1 MNGYATRRGNTTAR
15 PNRTDRHTGQ
25 TNTPHTHVA
34 PHTVDC
40 CIHGLHLHL
49 RLNRW
54 AALSKCGSRAVDDT
68 HAAPSDPSYI
78 KYAYAGCAQGNAAV
92 VLLEVRGLSGNGH
105 MPFARAQVSPKS
117 AALLQRFDGDFFQ
130 TTVNTTTLVWDFIR
144 QFSRELLSPPPSPA
158 PRSPPV
164 DCPEGCVPKK
174 PMRALLFA
182 STHRCPE
189 GCIPA

>member
-40 CIHGLHLHL
+40 CIHGLHLRL

-54 AALSKCGSRAVDDT
+54 AALSECGSRAVDDT

-78 KYAYAGCAQGNAAV
+78 KYAFAGCAQGDTAV

-117 AALLQRFDGDFFQ
+117 AVIIERDFQQFGGGFQ
-130 TTVNTTTLVWDFIR
+130 TTVNTTTLAWDFIR
-144 QFSRELLSPPPSPA
+144 QFSRELPAECPPECQTA
-158 PRSPPV
+158 V
-164 DCPEGCVPKK
+164 AA
-174 PMRALLFA
+174 RALLFT
-182 STHRCPE
+182 SVPCPAHCR
-189 GCIPA
+189 G